1 MRMILIV
8 IGLCALSLAGRA
20 QSSVLVSDMGYNSE
34 LNEFYFILDNFT
46 EYALSI
52 YPLKT
57 ESLDIINR
65 DKTFRNGTYAFYRLK
80 DKNGTVI
87 KSSGP
92 CWWKKGYDYFV
103 LPRAK
108 ECYPLANRTFL
119 FWPDDI
125 PERAYTMEVDLYL
138 KLFNIEGYRGKDAE
152 PFHEE
157 KISEVIQLR

>member
-1 MRMILIV
+1 MRTILIV

-20 QSSVLVSDMGYNSE
+20 QSAVLVSDMGYNSE

-52 YPLKT
+52 YPLKA

-92 CWWKKGYDYFV
+92 CWFMRKAMTILFFHGQ
-103 LPRAK
+103 RNAI
-108 ECYPLANRTFL
+108 PLR
-119 FWPDDI
+119 I
-125 PERAYTMEVDLYL
+125 
-138 KLFNIEGYRGKDAE
+138 E
-152 PFHEE
+152 PFYSGPTISPSGHILWRWTCTLNYLILRAIGE
-157 KISEVIQLR
+157 KMRSRSTKRR

>member
-1 MRMILIV
+1 MRTILIV

-108 ECYPLANRTFL
+108 IPFWRRALFPLYSSNHS
-119 FWPDDI
+119 P
-125 PERAYTMEVDLYL
+125 P
-138 KLFNIEGYRGKDAE
+138 
-152 PFHEE
+152 PFPPAQ
-157 KISEVIQLR
+157 IATTRSNTPPTGFPALSSPA